1 MKLPDAFFYYIFNEV
16 TYRTVAENL
25 VKITLGEIE
34 RAVGTITVEELVEEE
49 S

>member
-34 RAVGTITVEELVEEE
+34 RAFSTKTVEELMKEE